1 LLLLAVAVVLL
12 DFLSLLLVAVV
23 LVGIEQEQD
32 WLLQQ
37 GKHIQSQLVLAVL
50 ALQIQRLDLTDLV
63 LYFLLSLRVVAVVEV
78 DLQVDLVAV
87 DTMVVQVVQEI

>member
-1 LLLLAVAVVLL
+1 LLLLAAVVVLL

>member
-1 LLLLAVAVVLL
+1 VVVLL
-12 DFLSLLLVAVV
+12 DFLSLLLVAAA
-23 LVGIEQEQD
+23 LVDIEQEQD

-78 DLQVDLVAV
+78 DLQVDLVVV

>member
-1 LLLLAVAVVLL
+1 LLLLAAVVVLL
-12 DFLSLLLVAVV
+12 DFLSLLLVAAA
-23 LVGIEQEQD
+23 LVDIEQEQD

-78 DLQVDLVAV
+78 DLQVDLVVV